1 MNINQENAKLADEF
15 GIPRLRRNQQQKGY
29 NEIHFR
35 RCVRLVWAIMIIN
48 VLLIFALLYFFFSQ
62 APERYFA
69 TSFAGEVTP
78 LVPYSLVTA
87 NAITQQNKSQENAS

>member
-35 RCVRLVWAIMIIN
+35 RCAKLVWIIMIIN
-48 VLLIFALLYFFFSQ
+48 VLLTFALLYFFFRQ
-62 APERYFA
+62 LPERYFA
-69 TSFAGEVTP
+69 TSFSGEVTP
-78 LVPYSLVTA
+78 LAPYPLADAS
-87 NAITQQNKSQENAS
+87 AITQQNKLQENAS